1 MPGSFPRILL
11 SIAAA
16 LSGVELGC
24 GSGDP
29 PESAGGPV
37 AMRRLTAS
45 QYRQAIVD
53 AFGSEIDIAGRFEP
67 ENRREGLIA
76 IGSAWATMTPSGFER
91 YEAMSNHIAKQ
102 VVSDLHRDRLVPC
115 LPRSRSEPDAEC
127 TEAFLRQIGPG
138 LLRRPLTEREVQS
151 RVSAAAAATELM
163 NDFHAGLELIVTSLL
178 VAPDFLFRMEVAEP
192 DPESADRLRLTDH
205 TLASRLSYLLWN
217 AAPDHILREAA
228 ARGSLSGPESLG
240 REIDRM
246 LASPR
251 LEDGVRAFFDDVFR
265 FDEFEDISKDPI
277 RYPAYNSQVAKD
289 AREQTLRVVVDHL
302 VARDADYRDL
312 FTTTRS
318 FMTRALGPIYVVP
331 VRTES
336 GWEAL
341 DFDADDPRA
350 GLLSHASFNLLHAHP
365 GRSSPTLRGVF
376 LRESLLC
383 QNVPPAP
390 ADVDFGLFNEDD
402 NPKYKTA
409 RDRLAVHSSNATC
422 RNCHRLTDPIGLGL
436 EVFHGIG
443 RHRSAEN
450 GALIDTSGEFDGRR
464 FEDSVG
470 LGRAFRDS
478 PLTTACLVRNVYRYA
493 VGRDP
498 VNSERRLLQH
508 LERRFSRSGY
518 RLRPLLREIAMSDG
532 FRTATPPRQEPSPA
546 DPAPRIAARTANE
559 EPT

>member
-1 MPGSFPRILL
+1 MPGSFRRILL
-11 SIAAA
+11 SIVAA
-16 LSGVELGC
+16 LSGVGVGC
-24 GSGDP
+24 GSSAP
-29 PESAGGPV
+29 PEATGGPV

-53 AFGSEIDIAGRFEP
+53 AFGSEIESVGRFEP
-67 ENRREGLIA
+67 ENRRAGLIA
-76 IGSAWATMTPSGFER
+76 VGSAWVTVTPSGFEQ
-91 YEAMSNHIAKQ
+91 YEAMGNHIAKQ

-115 LPRSRSEPDAEC
+115 QPRSSSAPDAEC
-127 TEAFLRQIGPG
+127 TEAFLQQIGPG
-138 LLRRPLTEREVQS
+138 LLRRPLTDGEVRS
-151 RVSAAAAATELM
+151 RVTAAAAATELM
-163 NDFHAGLELIVTSLL
+163 GDFYAGLELVVTSLL
-178 VAPDFLFRMEVAEP
+178 VAPDFLFRLEVAEP
-192 DPESADRLRLTDH
+192 DPRFPESLQLTDL

-217 AAPDHILREAA
+217 AGPDTALREAA
-228 ARGSLSGPESLG
+228 TQGSLSDPDALG

-251 LEDGVRAFFDDVFR
+251 LADGVRAFFDDVFR

-277 RYPAYNSQVAKD
+277 RYPGYSSQVAQD

-302 VARDADYRDL
+302 VAQEADYRDL
-312 FTTTRS
+312 FTTRRS
-318 FMTRALGPIYVVP
+318 FMTRALGPVYVVP
-331 VRTES
+331 VRAEK

-341 DFDADDPRA
+341 DFAADDPRA

-376 LRESLLC
+376 LREALLC

-409 RDRLAVHSSNATC
+409 RDRLAVHSSNASC

-436 EVFHGIG
+436 EVFDGIG
-443 RHRSAEN
+443 RYRSTEN
-450 GALIDTSGEFDGRR
+450 GVPIDTSGELDGRA
-464 FEDSVG
+464 FANSVG
-470 LGRAFRDS
+470 LGEAFRDS

-498 VNSERRLLQH
+498 VNSERRLLRH
-508 LERRFSRSGY
+508 LERQFERSGY
-518 RLRPLLREIAMSDG
+518 RLHALLREVAMSDG
-532 FRTATPPRQEPSPA
+532 FRTATRPRQEPSA
-546 DPAPRIAARTANE
+546 EEPAPRVAARTANKE
-559 EPT
+559 AT